1 MNSVIIV
8 DDDGM
13 YKYIE
18 VQGMFYHASAVLV
31 TYILYTY
38 I

>member
-1 MNSVIIV
+1 MMVCIFRH
-8 DDDGM
+8 
-13 YKYIE
+13 KYIE
-18 VQGMFYHASAVLV
+18 VQGMFHHASAVLV